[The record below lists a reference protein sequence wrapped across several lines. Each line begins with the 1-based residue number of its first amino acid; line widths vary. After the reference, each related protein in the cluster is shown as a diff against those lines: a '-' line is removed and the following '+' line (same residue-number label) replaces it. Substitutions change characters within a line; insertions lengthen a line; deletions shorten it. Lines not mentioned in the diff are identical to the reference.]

1 MFQPHAGVI
10 TLASPDYTCS
20 NLNATIIKAK
30 VTAIIASQ
38 TAKVMYNSINIG
50 ATTCCNTDLC
60 NTPNGE
66 PIVLVIGIARD
77 NDSTTI
83 NIVVHIRAFISRRPA
98 FHVSLYLFYP
108 PPPQCEQTIIFRPFH
123 DAVLTVS
130 LYKSA
135 ARAHAS
141 FWNLVGG
148 MSLGSIFFAV
158 MLA

>member
-1 MFQPHAGVI
+1 MTQPQL
-10 TLASPDYTCS
+10 TLLFIFGHSSHVDLPFMLAFTFFSPP
-20 NLNATIIKAK
+20 K
-30 VTAIIASQ
+30 
-38 TAKVMYNSINIG
+38 
-50 ATTCCNTDLC
+50 
-60 NTPNGE
+60 
-66 PIVLVIGIARD
+66 R
-77 NDSTTI
+77 
-83 NIVVHIRAFISRRPA
+83 
-98 FHVSLYLFYP
+98 
-108 PPPQCEQTIIFRPFH
+108 EQTIIFCPFH